1 MEIVDIPNQ
10 RLSPDRAAYR
20 SEQGQ
25 ALNVKR
31 QLFAE
36 LTDDENARIE
46 LAIKAASETAAAE
59 QIL

>member
-1 MEIVDIPNQ
+1 
-10 RLSPDRAAYR
+10 LAPDRAAYR

-59 QIL
+59 QVL